1 MVYSEPRTYLVP
13 DRARTR
19 PPPDSLWRW
28 LIPILRTSTNDFI
41 GKCGLDAYFFL
52 RYLRML
58 LKIFV
63 PAAILIILILVPL
76 NKVNGRGASFATGIY
91 GNSTTYSNVTG
102 LDQLAWGNVRPTQNN
117 RYWAHLVLAVFLVVY
132 VCYVFY
138 DELIGYIHLRQAYLT
153 SPQHRMRASAT
164 TVLVTNIPREWLTFQ
179 ALDGLYDVFPG
190 GVRNIWINRN
200 YDSLGEKV
208 KQRNAV
214 AVTLEA
220 AYTALIRKSK
230 KAYLKRI
237 KKTGEPDKIEQH
249 YKDQAEARAERARAR
264 EAAAKEAVQAVE
276 GDPRDVTDMAQPS
289 PEPQVVPEEAQPPD
303 ERQVVPEEA
312 QSPERPEVIIRDF
325 ADCNLE
331 KTTDGPEPKAQETSG
346 NLADDSECSVV
357 PANTSASLAAPANAN
372 FNVFPPVPYNPA
384 ASPAVPAT
392 TSTFPAVP
400 ANTPASSADYTN
412 IFTAPRVPTNTPTS
426 SADYTNTSASPTAPA
441 NTAASPTIATDT
453 SNSPTRPPWEE
464 DEDDG
469 EPTWK
474 TYLTEKDRDTMR
486 LPLFGLKWMPALPLV
501 GKKVDVIEHC
511 RKELAR
517 LNLEIEEQQREP
529 EQFPLMNSAF
539 VQFNNQ
545 VAAHMACQ
553 SVSHHI
559 PHQMA
564 PRLVEISPDD
574 VIWDNMSIKWWE
586 SYLRIAFVIIFI
598 IGLTIG
604 WAIPVTFTG
613 LLSQVR
619 YLSETFSWLAWLGR
633 TPSPILAIIQGV
645 LPQALL
651 GLLLFLL
658 PVILRLLLRFQG
670 HHTGMAVEL
679 SMQSYYFFFL
689 FVQVF
694 LVVSIS
700 SGITTVIQQVTKS
713 PQSVPSIL
721 AQNLPKA
728 SNYFFSY
735 LVLQGLSTSSGAL
748 LQIWGLI
755 QWFFL
760 APLFD
765 NTARQKWMRQTS
777 LPTIGWGSFF
787 PVYTNLAAIGLIY
800 SVISPLIL
808 VFCIFTFGL
817 FWVVYRYNTLYVTN
831 FRLDTGGLLFP
842 KAINQ
847 LFTGLYV
854 MELCLI
860 GLFFLVRDVD
870 PKGNAVGTP
879 CKGQAIVMII
889 VFVGTVMFQWFLN
902 ASFGPLIRYLPI
914 TLEDEAVERD
924 ELFALQQDKKWN
936 RTGNGDG
943 SEEDELTRRRRSL
956 VRHKES
962 FEEDFVHLH
971 NKGIRL
977 CNAMDQLDMEKE
989 AAEAA
994 QSDSDS
1000 SLTFGEPTISAEARN
1015 EDSGVD
1021 SEGISHTKS
1030 GKKVYDFD
1038 DPGFRQN
1045 TSDTDLYGVSTS
1057 DDRRRR
1063 KGRREYYKHL
1073 QERQRF
1079 VLEEHQK
1086 SLESRNEICRMGAR
1100 GMGFDGQDEREDLE
1114 KPSQSPNIIGNDDDD
1129 AGSVIVRRQGSTL
1142 HTEPKDQDPA
1152 VKNSE
1157 SYRGCSDLEGS
1168 RQTDDEEQGS
1178 MEPIERGFRPIS
1190 GALGRAHRPKIP
1202 TMTTRHPPKKMGWA
1216 EKSRRDWA
1224 ARAPHFGHGTSEIRE
1239 RKHTRQPTDLEAQTS
1254 HRGWKELFTDIKDEL
1269 EDLTIDERDK
1279 LVRRAFQHEALRSK
1293 RPVIWIPR
1301 DELGVSDDEVYLCQR
1316 FSKHIWIS
1324 NAFAALD
1331 GKGRVVFARGPP
1343 DFDEIDLIEL

>member
-1 MVYSEPRTYLVP
+1 MAHSEPRTYLVP
-13 DRARTR
+13 DRTRTR
-19 PPPDSLWRW
+19 PPPEGLWQW
-28 LIPILRTSTNDFI
+28 LVPVFRTNTNDFI

-58 LKIFV
+58 LKIFI
-63 PAAILIILILVPL
+63 PAAIFIVLILVPL

-102 LDQLAWGNVRPTQNN
+102 LDQLAWGNVRPTQNS

-138 DELIGYIHLRQAYLT
+138 DELIGYIRLRQAYLT

-164 TVLVTNIPREWLTFQ
+164 TVLVTNIPREWLTFE

-200 YDSLGEKV
+200 YDSLGDKV

-220 AYTALIRKSK
+220 AYTTLIRKSK

-237 KKTGEPDKIEQH
+237 KKTGEPNKVEQY

-264 EAAAKEAVQAVE
+264 EADSNETAEAVEQEPQAVTE
-276 GDPRDVTDMAQPS
+276 EARA
-289 PEPQVVPEEAQPPD
+289 PEEPQVGAGEFKESQVVPEQAQL
-303 ERQVVPEEA
+303 PEE
-312 QSPERPEVIIRDF
+312 PEVIVRDF
-325 ADCNLE
+325 AVFNAR
-331 KTTDGPEPKAQETSG
+331 KTAGAPEPKAQEHP
-346 NLADDSECSVV
+346 ADV
-357 PANTSASLAAPANAN
+357 AKTSASLAVPVNIT
-372 FNVFPPVPYNPA
+372 VFPPVPFNPSA
-384 ASPAVPAT
+384 FPAVPTT
-392 TSTFPAVP
+392 TSPFPAVP

-412 IFTAPRVPTNTPTS
+412 TFTSPRVPTNTPTS
-426 SADYTNTSASPTAPA
+426 SADYTNTSVSPAVPA
-441 NTAASPTIATDT
+441 NTTTSSTTATDT
-453 SNSPTRPPWEE
+453 SSSPTRPPWEE

-474 TYLTEKDRDTMR
+474 MYLAEKDRDTMR
-486 LPLFGLKWMPALPLV
+486 LPLFGLRWMPALPLI

-517 LNLEIEEQQREP
+517 LNVEIAEEQQEP
-529 EQFPLMNSAF
+529 EKFPLMNSAF
-539 VQFNNQ
+539 IQFNNQ

-553 SVSHHI
+553 AVSHHI

-564 PRLVEISPDD
+564 PRVVEISPDD

-586 SYLRIAFVIIFI
+586 SYLRTALVVIFI
-598 IGLTIG
+598 IGLTLG

-619 YLSETFSWLAWLGR
+619 YLSATFPWLEWLGR

-645 LPQALL
+645 LPQVLL
-651 GLLLFLL
+651 GLLLFVL

-735 LVLQGLSTSSGAL
+735 LVLQAMSTSSGAL

-755 QWFFL
+755 QCFIL

-765 NTARQKWMRQTS
+765 KTARRKWMRQTS

-808 VFCIFTFGL
+808 IFCIFTFGL

-842 KAINQ
+842 KAIKQ
-847 LFTGLYV
+847 LFTGVYV

-870 PKGNAVGTP
+870 SKGNAVGTP

-889 VFVGTVMFQWFLN
+889 VFIGTIMFQWFLN

-936 RTGNGDG
+936 RTGNDND
-943 SEEDELTRRRRSL
+943 SEEDEFTRRRRSL
-956 VRHKES
+956 VRHRES

-971 NKGIRL
+971 NKGVRL
-977 CNAMDQLDMEKE
+977 CNAMDQLDMDME
-989 AAEAA
+989 AAE
-994 QSDSDS
+994 SDSDS
-1000 SLTFGEPTISAEARN
+1000 SLNFGEPTISAEAGN
-1015 EDSGVD
+1015 EDRVVD
-1021 SEGISHTKS
+1021 SEGISHNKL
-1030 GKKVYDFD
+1030 GKKAYDFD

-1057 DDRRRR
+1057 EDRRRR
-1063 KGRREYYKHL
+1063 KRRREYYNHL
-1073 QERQRF
+1073 QERQQY
-1079 VLEEHQK
+1079 VVEEHQK
-1086 SLESRNEICRMGAR
+1086 YLDTRNETRRIGA
-1100 GMGFDGQDEREDLE
+1100 GGTGFDGQDERGNLE
-1114 KPSQSPNIIGNDDDD
+1114 KPPQIPIIISNDDHD
-1129 AGSVIVRRQGSTL
+1129 ARSIVARPQGSTT
-1142 HTEPKDQDPA
+1142 HTESTDQDSA
-1152 VKNSE
+1152 AKGSE
-1157 SYRGCSDLEGS
+1157 SYRYSGDLGGRRQSD
-1168 RQTDDEEQGS
+1168 QEEEGS
-1178 MEPIERGFRPIS
+1178 MEAIGGGNRHLSRD
-1190 GALGRAHRPKIP
+1190 LGRIHRPTIP
-1202 TMTTRHPPKKMGWA
+1202 TITTRHAPEKMGWA

-1224 ARAPHFGHGTSEIRE
+1224 ARYPQFGHGTSKIRE
-1239 RKHTRQPTDLEAQTS
+1239 RKHTRQATDLEAQKS
-1254 HRGWKELFTDIKDEL
+1254 HRDRKELFTDIKDEL
-1269 EDLTIDERDK
+1269 EDLTRDERDK

-1293 RPVIWIPR
+1293 RPIIWIPR